1 MKLSKTERTILMVF
15 VAIVILV
22 AGTLMFAWPAIQ
34 KIDVSKRNLDSAKAE
49 RDNIYVTL
57 QREETIDDE
66 VQEAYDN
73 AKEYEGNFYKDLE
86 TQEADVIVRQI
97 LEDTK
102 MSTLSL
108 NISNL
113 TDSTLSL
120 TDYTEVE
127 VTYPLKEY
135 AKSLSSVSEEVEYEV
150 DADGN
155 IIPTPEMKYAE
166 LAQYSQVVGAVSISF
181 TAEGRLDDL
190 RAFLD
195 AIHELPQ
202 ATYIQ
207 SISIPYEQTSSSSEE
222 AIEIDENGNEITVT
236 NTTEKTTELS
246 GNSKVSTAVNL
257 ILYCVN
263 PMDVPELD
271 K

>member
-1 MKLSKTERTILMVF
+1 
-15 VAIVILV
+15 
-22 AGTLMFAWPAIQ
+22 
-34 KIDVSKRNLDSAKAE
+34 
-49 RDNIYVTL
+49 
-57 QREETIDDE
+57 
-66 VQEAYDN
+66 
-73 AKEYEGNFYKDLE
+73 
-86 TQEADVIVRQI
+86 
-97 LEDTK
+97 

-113 TDSTLSL
+113 TASTLSL
-120 TDYTEVE
+120 TDFTEVE

-135 AKSLSSVSEEVEYEV
+135 AKSLSSVSDETEYEY

-155 IIPTPEMKYAE
+155 IIPTPEMKFAE
-166 LAQYSQVVGAVSISF
+166 LAQYSQVVGAVSVNF
-181 TAEGRLDDL
+181 TVEGRLDDL
-190 RAFLD
+190 KAFLD

-222 AIEIDENGNEITVT
+222 NIEIDEEGNEITVT